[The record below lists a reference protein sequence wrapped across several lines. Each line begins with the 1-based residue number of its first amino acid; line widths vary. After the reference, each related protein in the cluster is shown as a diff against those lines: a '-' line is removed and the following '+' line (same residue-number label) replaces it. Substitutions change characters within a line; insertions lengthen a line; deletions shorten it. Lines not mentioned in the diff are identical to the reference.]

1 MLDEATQARA
11 SVKLGLK
18 QIDVAG
24 LKRLEAWID
33 SGSSLNMN
41 GSVLSFDDP

>member
-24 LKRLEAWID
+24 LQRLEAWI
-33 SGSSLNMN
+33 SKGKLLNLT
-41 GSVLSFDDP
+41 GSVLSFDEP